1 MITEPKQ
8 RHRILFLDFDGVM
21 QPDYEKSQAQAHAW
35 SELRN
40 DAYRRFQW
48 SEDIHLGGDDIAAA
62 IFDWTDEAIASVRR
76 IVETCEASI
85 VISSSWRGYDSDEE
99 LRCLLELRG
108 LSEHFEGAIS
118 RDFSRS
124 RERLIREY
132 VAQRPVRVD
141 NFVAL
146 DDAPLRGLGRHF
158 VHVTKGSLTAANADQ
173 AIAVLLD
180 EK

>member
-35 SELRN
+35 SKLRN

-62 IFDWTDEAIASVRR
+62 IFDWTDEAVASVGR
-76 IVETCEASI
+76 IIETCEASI

-132 VAQRPVRVD
+132 VTQRPERVN

-146 DDAPLRGLGRHF
+146 DDAPLRGLERHF
-158 VHVTKGSLTAANADQ
+158 VHVTKGSLTAANADR
-173 AIAVLLD
+173 AIAVLFD
-180 EK
+180 EG

>member
-1 MITEPKQ
+1 MTEPEQ

-21 QPDYEKSQAQAHAW
+21 QPDYEASHAQVHAW
-35 SELRN
+35 SELRD

-48 SEDIHLGGDDIAAA
+48 PESIHLGMDDIAAA
-62 IFDWTDEAIASVRR
+62 LFDWTDEAVASVRR

-85 VISSSWRGYDSDEE
+85 VISSSWRAYDSDDE
-99 LRCLLELRG
+99 LKCLLELRG
-108 LSEHFEGAIS
+108 LSEHFEGATD

-132 VAQRPVRVD
+132 VAQRPVRVN

-146 DDAPLRGLGRHF
+146 DDARLRGLGRHF
-158 VHVTKGSLTAANADQ
+158 VHVTKGSLTAANANR
-173 AIAVLLD
+173 AIAALLD

>member
-1 MITEPKQ
+1 MTEPEQ

-21 QPDYEKSQAQAHAW
+21 QPDYEASHARARAW
-35 SELRN
+35 SDLRD
-40 DAYRRFQW
+40 DAYRRFHW
-48 SEDIHLGGDDIAAA
+48 PEDIHLGSDDIAAV
-62 IFDWTDEAIASVRR
+62 IFDWTDEAVASVRR

-99 LRCLLELRG
+99 LRSLLELRG
-108 LSEHFEGAIS
+108 LSEHFEGAIG

-124 RERLIREY
+124 RERLIREC
-132 VAQRPVRVD
+132 VVQRPVRVD

-146 DDAPLRGLGRHF
+146 DDAQLRGLGRYF
-158 VHVTKGSLTAANADQ
+158 VHVTKGSLTAANADR